1 MKEIIEAESLLLGSE
16 TSEFL
21 LEVVIRSVLM
31 FCFILIALRTSGK
44 RGIKQLSIFEL
55 VIIIGLGSAAGD
67 PMFYKDVG
75 ILPAVIVFIVVV
87 GLYRTVTWLS
97 GKYQSVERMLEG
109 TPLHLVREGKFSVGD
124 FNKED
129 LSQDEFF
136 AELRLNHIEHLG
148 QVRSAIIETTG
159 EISLLFYPDEDVI
172 YGLPLYPDLY
182 KQKSKVIAD
191 AGIYACAH
199 CGHTED
205 LQKAALCPVCKHKEW
220 VKAIKTLRVS

>member
-1 MKEIIEAESLLLGSE
+1 MQLPNFHNILIGDEPWDFLIEVLL
-16 TSEFL
+16 
-21 LEVVIRSVLM
+21 RSFIM

-75 ILPAVIVFIVVV
+75 IIPALLVFIVIV

-97 GKYQSVERMLEG
+97 GKYLPFEQLIEG
-109 TPLHLVREGKFSVGD
+109 KPLYLIREGKFSIED

-136 AELRLNHIEHLG
+136 AELRVNSIEHLG
-148 QVRSAIIETTG
+148 QVRNAILETSG
-159 EISLLFYPDEDVI
+159 NVSLLYFEDKDVKP
-172 YGLPLYPDLY
+172 GLPLYPDLY
-182 KQKSKVIAD
+182 HKKSVEIHHPGKH
-191 AGIYACAH
+191 ACAYCGNVEELEQPRH
-199 CGHTED
+199 CSICNRE
-205 LQKAALCPVCKHKEW
+205 EW
-220 VKAIKTLRVS
+220 VLAIQTFRRP